1 MEKVKFTVCA
11 KNEMLRNQPAEACC
25 AKAWLAAAIKAT
37 GSLHLT
43 KGGRNLIF
51 ESDDYDYMVSVV
63 KALKLLYSLPVE
75 LTAAHGKNAKKNGAF
90 SVKLGKTQSETL
102 LADAGIMATDE
113 EGLPYLVRGVKPET
127 VRRECCARAFLR
139 SMFLATGSANVPPK
153 LIGESESVESSGG
166 GYYLEF
172 VLSDEIL
179 AEVVSALLNGL
190 GVPAKTTER
199 KEKFVVYQKDSEII
213 SNTFALLGAHEA
225 VMYMQEIMVERTLS
239 ANLNRQSNIA
249 AANADKT
256 MIAATKQVL
265 AIQTIEKTCGLE
277 KLPAQLKDIA
287 ELRLENPTANMDFF
301 ADRLGITKSGVNHR
315 FRKLVAMADE
325 FDKSND

>member
-11 KNEMLRNQPAEACC
+11 KNEMLKNQPTEVCC
-25 AKAWLAAAIKAT
+25 AKAWLAAAVKAT
-37 GSLHLT
+37 GSL
-43 KGGRNLIF
+43 NLAKTGMNVVF
-51 ESDDYDYMVSVV
+51 ESDDYDYMMSVV
-63 KALKLLYSLPVE
+63 HAIKLLYSLPVE
-75 LTAAHGKNAKKNGAF
+75 LISQRGKGAKKSAAF
-90 SVKLGKTQSETL
+90 MVKLGKTQSETL
-102 LADAGIMATDE
+102 LFDVGIWEKGEDDM
-113 EGLPYLVRGVKPET
+113 PCFSRGVRKEI
-127 VRRECCARAFLR
+127 VRKECCAKAFLR
-139 SMFLATGSANVPPK
+139 SVFVATGSANVPPK
-153 LIGESESVESSGG
+153 LIGESDSVESSGG

-179 AEVVSALLNGL
+179 AEVVSGLLKSL

-256 MIAATKQVL
+256 VIAATKQVL
-265 AIQTIEKTCGLE
+265 AIQTIDKTSGLD
-277 KLPAQLKDIA
+277 KLPDTLKEIA
-287 ELRLENPTANMDFF
+287 VLRLENPTAGLDFF
-301 ADRLGITKSGVNHR
+301 AGRLGITKSGVNHR
-315 FRKLVAMADE
+315 FRKLVQMAE
-325 FDKSND
+325 EIENKR